1 MYMNSLIEF
10 LKNAITCVNIQSFTH
25 LLLGFNEDLN
35 FTNVESIVFS
45 GRLRIFIS
53 TYLPTA
59 PEAQYIDIR
68 YPLSAGPL

>member
-1 MYMNSLIEF
+1 MCKHSKFYSFIVGLQRRPEF
-10 LKNAITCVNIQSFTH
+10 HKRGEYRF
-25 LLLGFNEDLN
+25 
-35 FTNVESIVFS
+35 FS

-68 YPLSAGPL
+68 SPLSAGPL